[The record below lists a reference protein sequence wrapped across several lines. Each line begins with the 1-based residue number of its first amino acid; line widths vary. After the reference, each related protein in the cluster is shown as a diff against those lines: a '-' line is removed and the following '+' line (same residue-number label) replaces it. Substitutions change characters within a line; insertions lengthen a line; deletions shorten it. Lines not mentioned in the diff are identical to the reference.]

1 MGCCFQ
7 RTANII
13 LLLITKKFPNS
24 FILCIVF
31 IFYFIKTNLFITG
44 EKLLSALHFLSLS
57 WWYFILSNSLLE
69 NDQMK
74 KKSNICIIS
83 GISSIQNL
91 RAIKFYS
98 FCGML
103 IYCLLMNNNWSI
115 FYQDILF
122 WLQFL
127 YILYFFLFSYL
138 CLFTYRFLNILL
150 LTIFI

>member
-13 LLLITKKFPNS
+13 LLLITKKIPNS
-24 FILCIVF
+24 LILCIIF

-57 WWYFILSNSLLE
+57 WWYFIMSNSLLE
-69 NDQMK
+69 NDQMM
-74 KKSNICIIS
+74 KKSNICFIS

-91 RAIKFYS
+91 RAIKFYV
-98 FCGML
+98 L
-103 IYCLLMNNNWSI
+103 WYVNLLFVKMNNNWSI

-127 YILYFFLFSYL
+127 YILFFFYL
-138 CLFTYRFLNILL
+138 VIFVFLHLPIG
-150 LTIFI
+150 T